1 MQTHKHDPFM
11 TGQWGGRPIGAVGAG
26 DRCSMVKNFSLEE
39 IDQALRVPNLQ
50 KSVIAA
56 LNRRRRQLVKEQDQS

>member
-1 MQTHKHDPFM
+1 MQTHKQDPFM
-11 TGQWGGRPIGAVGAG
+11 TGQWGGRPVGKVTAG

-39 IDQALRVPNLQ
+39 IDQALRVQHLQ

-56 LNRRRRQLVKEQDQS
+56 LNRRRRQLVKEQAQS